1 VLPKEAKLISID
13 ELLQEISP
21 DAPCGDDLEYDP
33 AFGALERA
41 AERKPEQ
48 QFGETVIPAEEPD
61 WAAVQVAAVE
71 LFSTTKD
78 LRIAAHLTRALAR
91 TDGWSGIADGLMLMQ
106 GLLGRY
112 WECVHPQL
120 DPAEDNDPTFRV
132 NTISTL
138 ADRDAILDALRS
150 APLVQSS
157 VLGRVSLRDVQIA
170 AGELPLPP
178 GDTTAA
184 LDKQSIDAA
193 FKDAE
198 AEKLRLTA
206 TAVRESIDCVAAIES
221 LLMERVGPTQ
231 APDLGALSE
240 LLKAADKVL
249 GASLALRSDGAPSGQ
264 EASRATG
271 QESGEAEARTFGE
284 GTAAAGGARIGGRDD
299 VIRVLDQV
307 CRYYE
312 RQEPSSPVP
321 LLLERAK
328 RLVAKDFMAIVRDL
342 APDGVPQIE
351 LIRGTEPDGE

>member
-1 VLPKEAKLISID
+1 
-13 ELLQEISP
+13 
-21 DAPCGDDLEYDP
+21 
-33 AFGALERA
+33 
-41 AERKPEQ
+41 
-48 QFGETVIPAEEPD
+48 
-61 WAAVQVAAVE
+61 
-71 LFSTTKD
+71 
-78 LRIAAHLTRALAR
+78 
-91 TDGWSGIADGLMLMQ
+91 MLMQ

-150 APLVQSS
+150 APLVQSP

-170 AGELPLPP
+170 TGEFPQLP

-184 LDKQSIDAA
+184 LDKQSVDAA

-198 AEKLRLTA
+198 AEKLRSTA

-231 APDLGALSE
+231 APDLDALSE

-249 GASLALRSDGAPSGQ
+249 GSALALRGEGVTSGQ
-264 EASRATG
+264 EANSATG
-271 QESGEAEARTFGE
+271 RESGDAEGPAV
-284 GTAAAGGARIGGRDD
+284 GTAAAAAGVARIASRDD

-328 RLVAKDFMAIVRDL
+328 RLIAKDFMAIVRDL

-351 LIRGTEPDGE
+351 LIRGAEPDGE

>member
-1 VLPKEAKLISID
+1 
-13 ELLQEISP
+13 
-21 DAPCGDDLEYDP
+21 
-33 AFGALERA
+33 
-41 AERKPEQ
+41 
-48 QFGETVIPAEEPD
+48 
-61 WAAVQVAAVE
+61 
-71 LFSTTKD
+71 
-78 LRIAAHLTRALAR
+78 
-91 TDGWSGIADGLMLMQ
+91 
-106 GLLGRY
+106 
-112 WECVHPQL
+112 
-120 DPAEDNDPTFRV
+120 
-132 NTISTL
+132 
-138 ADRDAILDALRS
+138 
-150 APLVQSS
+150 
-157 VLGRVSLRDVQIA
+157 LRDVQIA
-170 AGELPLPP
+170 TGEFPQLP

>member
-33 AFGALERA
+33 TFGALERA

-206 TAVRESIDCVAAIES
+206 TAVREAIDCVAAIES

-271 QESGEAEARTFGE
+271 QESGEAAARTFGE
-284 GTAAAGGARIGGRDD
+284 GAAAAGGARIGGRDD
-299 VIRVLDQV
+299 VIRVLAQV